1 MEDQQNK
8 GKNDLL
14 LSENIQSQKTLI
26 FGLVDDYSNPSHI
39 PYKDKVYLTPTEK
52 YRIYGKFP
60 FRLILDLALAILSTI
75 QIIMINSPTT
85 EYGKAVER
93 FFYDL
98 FLQNDNVDDREF
110 PRTKYIYKLDEL
122 IKFVRDSKDNYL
134 KIKEYSLGNLT
145 FQIPEKSNITIP
157 LSIDYIMKKMEEYI
171 MSKDDYWIF
180 NETNSNSEIK
190 KTLNKI
196 KSFIIEYNVNTYDP
210 YNFGDYYECSSW
222 DIKQIFDFEKRF
234 HFAISLDISFSTCED
249 ISINGNSFIKG
260 NYWIPAI
267 MVIFSLINIILTLRS
282 LIIGYKYYLNFQYK
296 LSKDKMK
303 IERENK
309 PPKIKSKWEML
320 RKKEKNNLTSRF
332 NYLQLI
338 GNIMQ
343 LFGAL
348 LSLYEGREVIVIT
361 KYVVGIGAALSYT
374 TLLKYL
380 KFYPNFQTIIN
391 TFSKS
396 IPYLILYFIG
406 TLPIFLCFVVFG
418 LANFPFSERFYSF
431 TRIILQL
438 FGMMNGDSILD
449 IINDILDNNYFLG
462 HIYIYLFITL
472 FFWFV
477 INLFVAIIED
487 SFVSAKMKNQDHWIY
502 TLVKKNQ
509 NKNEDIGTK
518 SRKEIKLYDEMRRK
532 KLIRNVLSKSRENL
546 NELNEQNIISEEKGQ
561 LNISL
566 IESIQDF
573 DNFFNRIK
581 DEIKNITN
589 EIKESNNCKMKYEL
603 KHYILK
609 RISNLQKLINEEKN
623 SL

>member
-1 MEDQQNK
+1 MEEQQNK

-14 LSENIQSQKTLI
+14 LSENIQSQKTMI
-26 FGLVDDYSNPSHI
+26 FGLVEDYSNPSHI

-60 FRLILDLALAILSTI
+60 FRLILDLVLAILSTI

-98 FLQNDNVDDREF
+98 FLKNDNVDDREF

-122 IKFVRDSKDNYL
+122 IQFVRESKDNYL

-145 FQIPEKSNITIP
+145 FQIPEESNITIP
-157 LSIDYIMKKMEEYI
+157 LSIDYIRRKMEEYN

-249 ISINGNSFIKG
+249 ISKNGNSFIKG

-320 RKKEKNNLTSRF
+320 RKKEKNNLTS
-332 NYLQLI
+332 
-338 GNIMQ
+338 
-343 LFGAL
+343 
-348 LSLYEGREVIVIT
+348 
-361 KYVVGIGAALSYT
+361 
-374 TLLKYL
+374 
-380 KFYPNFQTIIN
+380 TIN
-391 TFSKS
+391 
-396 IPYLILYFIG
+396 
-406 TLPIFLCFVVFG
+406 
-418 LANFPFSERFYSF
+418 
-431 TRIILQL
+431 
-438 FGMMNGDSILD
+438 
-449 IINDILDNNYFLG
+449 
-462 HIYIYLFITL
+462 
-472 FFWFV
+472 
-477 INLFVAIIED
+477 
-487 SFVSAKMKNQDHWIY
+487 
-502 TLVKKNQ
+502 
-509 NKNEDIGTK
+509 
-518 SRKEIKLYDEMRRK
+518 
-532 KLIRNVLSKSRENL
+532 
-546 NELNEQNIISEEKGQ
+546 
-561 LNISL
+561 
-566 IESIQDF
+566 
-573 DNFFNRIK
+573 
-581 DEIKNITN
+581 
-589 EIKESNNCKMKYEL
+589 
-603 KHYILK
+603 
-609 RISNLQKLINEEKN
+609 
-623 SL
+623 

>member
-1 MEDQQNK
+1 MEEQQNK

-52 YRIYGKFP
+52 YRIYGRFP

-145 FQIPEKSNITIP
+145 FQIPEESNITIP
-157 LSIDYIMKKMEEYI
+157 LSIDYIRKKMEEYN
-171 MSKDDYWIF
+171 MNKDDYWIF

-249 ISINGNSFIKG
+249 ISKNGNSFIKG

-472 FFWFV
+472 FFWFF

-561 LNISL
+561 LNINL

>member
-1 MEDQQNK
+1 MEEQQNK

-52 YRIYGKFP
+52 YRIYGRFP

-98 FLQNDNVDDREF
+98 FLQNDNVEDREF

-145 FQIPEKSNITIP
+145 FQIPEESNITIP
-157 LSIDYIMKKMEEYI
+157 LSIDYIRKKMEEYN
-171 MSKDDYWIF
+171 MNKDDYWIF

-249 ISINGNSFIKG
+249 ISMNGNSFIKG

-267 MVIFSLINIILTLRS
+267 LGIFSLINIILTLRS

-472 FFWFV
+472 FFFFV

-546 NELNEQNIISEEKGQ
+546 NELNDQNIISEEKGQ

>member
-1 MEDQQNK
+1 
-8 GKNDLL
+8 
-14 LSENIQSQKTLI
+14 
-26 FGLVDDYSNPSHI
+26 
-39 PYKDKVYLTPTEK
+39 
-52 YRIYGKFP
+52 
-60 FRLILDLALAILSTI
+60 
-75 QIIMINSPTT
+75 
-85 EYGKAVER
+85 
-93 FFYDL
+93 
-98 FLQNDNVDDREF
+98 
-110 PRTKYIYKLDEL
+110 
-122 IKFVRDSKDNYL
+122 
-134 KIKEYSLGNLT
+134 
-145 FQIPEKSNITIP
+145 
-157 LSIDYIMKKMEEYI
+157 
-171 MSKDDYWIF
+171 
-180 NETNSNSEIK
+180 
-190 KTLNKI
+190 
-196 KSFIIEYNVNTYDP
+196 
-210 YNFGDYYECSSW
+210 
-222 DIKQIFDFEKRF
+222 
-234 HFAISLDISFSTCED
+234 
-249 ISINGNSFIKG
+249 
-260 NYWIPAI
+260 

-296 LSKDKMK
+296 FSKDKMK

-320 RKKEKNNLTSRF
+320 RKKEKNNLTSKF

-348 LSLYEGREVIVIT
+348 LSLYEGREVIVVT
-361 KYVVGIGAALSYT
+361 KYVVGIGAALCYT

-418 LANFPFSERFYSF
+418 LANFPFSERFYSI